1 MSTQRREDR
10 RRSTEVARELGY
22 FWLVFIAQ
30 FIRRMAAVGTA
41 PLHAATPL
49 REARLATNSLQS
61 GHLNPKLVRQELCRV
76 LRTAAPIRAA
86 DRAVHGTPAT
96 RRSWTDRFILRLTL
110 APSVLERLHPCLP
123 HHPAGQ
129 CRWTERYDGK
139 RDLYLLHAA

>member
-10 RRSTEVARELGY
+10 RRYTEFARELGH

-30 FIRRMAAVGTA
+30 FLRVMAAVGTA
-41 PLHAATPL
+41 PLQAVTPL

-61 GHLNPKLVRQELCRV
+61 GHLTPKLVRQEV
-76 LRTAAPIRAA
+76 LRTPAPIRAVQWVC
-86 DRAVHGTPAT
+86 RTLST
-96 RRSWTDRFILRLTL
+96 RRYWTDRFSLRLTL